1 MLNETLGI
9 WTARMNVTSA
19 IYVKPRD
26 TLRFLTLRD
35 AAANPVPSPRA
46 SPDVDTWAGGKWLPA
61 HVATGKQSW
70 E

>member
-1 MLNETLGI
+1 MLNEILGI

-35 AAANPVPSPRA
+35 AAANPFLPRGLRQ
-46 SPDVDTWAGGKWLPA
+46 T
-61 HVATGKQSW
+61 
-70 E
+70 